1 VRIAG
6 PTPFGGPLEVLEVL
20 TPVMSV
26 TTLLLSLATEQL
38 WHVLPSS
45 PYFNSLPHV
54 LITMLLILTGA
65 LIAFLMVW
73 AEYQVGAGL
82 LGISWLTVCW
92 MGWYAINMAIAADAL
107 GCLACAILHC

>member
-1 VRIAG
+1 
-6 PTPFGGPLEVLEVL
+6 LEVLEIL

-45 PYFNSLPHV
+45 PYFNNVAHV
-54 LITMLLILTGA
+54 LVTMLLILTGA

-73 AEYQVGAGL
+73 AEYQVGW
-82 LGISWLTVCW
+82 WLCV
-92 MGWYAINMAIAADAL
+92 AAAVVADTP
-107 GCLACAILHC
+107 GCLVACLPCS

>member
-1 VRIAG
+1 MFAAAG

-45 PYFNSLPHV
+45 PYFNSAPHL
-54 LITMLLILTGA
+54 LITALLILTGA

-73 AEYQVGAGL
+73 AEYQVRGVA
-82 LGISWLTVCW
+82 SSK
-92 MGWYAINMAIAADAL
+92 AA
-107 GCLACAILHC
+107 CV